1 MCGFYDPST
10 NSYLR
15 FIWAVFKLLSPF
27 IFFCTP
33 QTRESLPVW
42 EAIVGNLMWFT
53 EYSLCSGFPGGASG
67 KEPTCQ
73 CRRLKRRG
81 FYPWVRK
88 ISWRRARQPTP
99 VFLPENFMDRGA
111 WRAIVHGA
119 ARVRHDWSDLACRHA
134 PCSPPGLSI
143 QISFS
148 SVQSFSHVRLFVIPG
163 TASFL
168 VHHQLPELAQTH
180 VHPVGDAIQQSHP
193 LSSPSP
199 PAFNLLQQEYWS
211 GLPCPPPEDL
221 PDPGIEP
228 ISLMS
233 PALAG
238 RFFTTSATWEAH
250 ILGWLK
256 QELVTTRMSVRM
268 QRNSAMHA
276 LLVETQNGTATL

>member
-88 ISWRRARQPTP
+88 IPWRRACNPLQYSC
-99 VFLPENFMDRGA
+99 LENPMDRGA
-111 WRAIVHGA
+111 WQVTVH
-119 ARVRHDWSDLACRHA
+119 RVTRSRTQLKGISTCIYSRPTEGRIRQASSTDDSLRHFEAWY
-134 PCSPPGLSI
+134 
-143 QISFS
+143 
-148 SVQSFSHVRLFVIPG
+148 
-163 TASFL
+163 
-168 VHHQLPELAQTH
+168 
-180 VHPVGDAIQQSHP
+180 
-193 LSSPSP
+193 
-199 PAFNLLQQEYWS
+199 LQ
-211 GLPCPPPEDL
+211 
-221 PDPGIEP
+221 
-228 ISLMS
+228 
-233 PALAG
+233 
-238 RFFTTSATWEAH
+238 
-250 ILGWLK
+250 
-256 QELVTTRMSVRM
+256 
-268 QRNSAMHA
+268 
-276 LLVETQNGTATL
+276 